1 MSRRLIGL
9 TAITAALVWQGPADA
24 QSAAPKPRSPGEI
37 AAASQLLAVKNE
49 ACHREARQQK
59 LGFVK
64 RRLFIHR
71 CLHR

>member
-1 MSRRLIGL
+1 MSRSLIGL
-9 TAITAALVWQGPADA
+9 TAITALLLCQGPAHA
-24 QSAAPKPRSPGEI
+24 QSAAPKAKSPGEI

-49 ACHREARQQK
+49 ACHREAREQK